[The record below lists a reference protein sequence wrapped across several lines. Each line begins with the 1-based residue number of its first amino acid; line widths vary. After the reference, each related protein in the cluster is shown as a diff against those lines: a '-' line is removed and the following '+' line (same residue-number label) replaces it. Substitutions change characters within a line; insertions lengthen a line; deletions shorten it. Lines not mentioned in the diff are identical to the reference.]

1 MDNLL
6 LGGNIKRMR
15 KVRGFNQQDVYA
27 ASAISRQAYSNIENG
42 KSEPKTSTLIK
53 IAQVLD
59 ADIKDFFVE
68 PVKFHSIRFRTNK
81 IKTQKAKM
89 KKEEILMN
97 LSFWLKNYNYLEE
110 IVNDKQVYCLRNFN
124 DLVPN
129 ELAKKV
135 RKKLKLNDDE
145 PIYDICNLV
154 NKFGIKIFLFN
165 CDLDKCF
172 GFSVSE
178 DDEGP
183 VIAVNTYKDISIER
197 QIFTIAH
204 ELGHLLM
211 HKNSY
216 KPELIEE
223 QLNEEKEADQ
233 FAAHFIMPAE
243 GFVKELKKVSG
254 LHWIE
259 QILHIKRIYKVS
271 YQTVLRRLIDL
282 NLVSNNIYMD
292 FAVQFKKKYHKDL
305 KNHFE
310 PDSVEPEGMLKSDFV
325 NDRLNKLIRIAYE
338 KELITLNRASEIL
351 NLPLIEMK
359 ELTSSWNE
367 IKYAAD

>member
-1 MDNLL
+1 MNTML
-6 LGGNIKRMR
+6 LGGNIKRIR
-15 KVRGFNQQDVYA
+15 KIRGFNQHAVYT

-53 IAQVLD
+53 IAHVLD

-68 PVKFHSIRFRTNK
+68 PVEFHSIRFRTNK
-81 IKTQKAKM
+81 INTQKDKM

-110 IVNDKQVYCLRNFN
+110 ITNGKQVYCLRNFN
-124 DLVPN
+124 NLIPI

-135 RKKLKLNDDE
+135 REKLKLDNDE

-154 NKFGIKIFLFN
+154 NELGIKIFRFE

-183 VIAVNTYKDISIER
+183 VIAVNTYKNISIER

-223 QLNEEKEADQ
+223 KVNEEKEADQ
-233 FAAHFIMPAE
+233 FAAHFLMPAE
-243 GFVKELKKVSG
+243 GFKKELKKVSG
-254 LHWIE
+254 LHWIG

-271 YQTVLRRLIDL
+271 YKTVLRRLIDL
-282 NLVSNNIYMD
+282 NLVSNNIYMY
-292 FAVQFKKKYHKDL
+292 FSAEFKRKYHKDL
-305 KNHFE
+305 KKHFE
-310 PDSVEPEGMLKSDFV
+310 PYSVEPEGMLKSDFV
-325 NDRLNKLIRIAYE
+325 NKRLNKLVRIAYE

-351 NLPLIEMK
+351 SLPLIEMK

-367 IKYAAD
+367 IKYATN